1 MLLFCFLSSLSV
13 INIKRNIMTQY
24 EKDQEV
30 KIATNNGYITKGN
43 WNLILSK
50 RDVSLFCKG
59 MKPHRNWRL
68 NDVKAYFG
76 LKGGKE
82 SILEQLTKMVRENE
96 QI

>member
-1 MLLFCFLSSLSV
+1 
-13 INIKRNIMTQY
+13 MTQY

-30 KIATNNGYITKGN
+30 KISTNNGFITKGN

-59 MKPHRNWRL
+59 IKPHRFWKLSN
-68 NDVKAYFG
+68 VKAYFG

-82 SILEQLTKMVRENE
+82 SILAQLTKMVEDAPE
-96 QI
+96 KD